1 MKIKKIKNIENF
13 MSVVNQCNGDVF
25 LHTSEG
31 DCLNLKSKLTQ
42 YVALAKIFRDNVNL
56 GELTIQADY
65 EDIMRLAEYL
75 VNE

>member
-1 MKIKKIKNIENF
+1 MKIKKIKNIDNF
-13 MSVVNQCNGDVF
+13 MRVVNECKGDVF
-25 LHTSEG
+25 LNTSEG

-65 EDIMRLAEYL
+65 EDIMKLAEYL

>member
-1 MKIKKIKNIENF
+1 MKIKRIKNIDNF
-13 MSVVNQCNGDVF
+13 MRVVNECKGDVF
-25 LHTSEG
+25 LNTSEG

-65 EDIMRLAEYL
+65 EDIMKLAEYL